1 METEEVPFPEEDGDV
16 LEETEALELPE
27 FLEEDSSGSSMEL
40 EFSSIVELLSS
51 SESIASEEEDSSE
64 EPLELSW
71 EDEEEGRKTS
81 PSQ

>member
-51 SESIASEEEDSSE
+51 SESIVSEEEDSSE